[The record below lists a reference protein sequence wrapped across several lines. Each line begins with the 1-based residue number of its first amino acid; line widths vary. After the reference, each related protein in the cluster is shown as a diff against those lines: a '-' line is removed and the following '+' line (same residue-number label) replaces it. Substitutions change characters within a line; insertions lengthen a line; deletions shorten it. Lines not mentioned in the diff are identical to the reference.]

1 MKNRIARIALA
12 TVAACSRGTVPTQ
25 TPVPT
30 PLPSVRTAWVRAR
43 PTEGLPLLEAP
54 ATVLPSPDGQ
64 AGVAPPVR
72 ARVARIHVRP
82 GERVRRG
89 QPLVDVVMP
98 QVVQAA
104 GSYAAA
110 TTRLEAY
117 ARRKAQLDSL
127 RGDGLVRLTDLLEA
141 DTRLS
146 EARAEQQ
153 GSLATLRVAQLE
165 ADDVP
170 RLLSGTGQVA
180 LRSPIDGMVTAVR
193 AALGETRDPGGEAMI
208 QVAGEGEPRI
218 EARFA
223 RTWPEEGARYELV
236 APGGQRVK
244 VTFVARAPAVDPRD
258 GAIVAWFRPPAD
270 SRLPNGLAGRLEVG
284 LPPASG
290 FAVVPA
296 RAVALDGSKAY
307 VVVHR
312 SGVAGRVPVEVLA
325 TSGADAL
332 VRGLAADE
340 EVAADASLAAAG
352 AGKDS

>member
-1 MKNRIARIALA
+1 MKGRIARIALA
-12 TVAACSRGTVPTQ
+12 TVAACSRAPS
-25 TPVPT
+25 PVAP
-30 PLPSVRTAWVRAR
+30 PPVAAPSARTAWVRSR
-43 PTEGLPLLEAP
+43 STDGISLLEAP
-54 ATVLPSPDGQ
+54 AVVLPSPEGQ
-64 AGVAPPVR
+64 ASVAPPFR
-72 ARVARIHVRP
+72 ARVARIDVRA
-82 GERVRRG
+82 GQRVRRG
-89 QPLVDVVMP
+89 QTLAWVVMP
-98 QVVQAA
+98 EVVQAA

-117 ARRKAQLDSL
+117 SKRKAQLDAL
-127 RGDGLVRLTDLLEA
+127 KNEGLVRLTDLLEA
-141 DTRLS
+141 ETRLA

-153 GSLATLRVAQLE
+153 GALATLRAAQLE
-165 ADDVP
+165 AGDAALV
-170 RLLSGTGQVA
+170 LAGSGQVA
-180 LRSPIDGMVTAVR
+180 LKSPIEGMVTALHATV
-193 AALGETRDPGGEAMI
+193 GEAREPGGEPMVRI
-208 QVAGEGEPRI
+208 AGEGEPRI

-223 RTWPEEGARYELV
+223 HAWPEEGARYELAV
-236 APGGQRVK
+236 AGGQRVK
-244 VTFVARAPAVDPRD
+244 VVLIARAPAVDPRD
-258 GAIVAWFRPPAD
+258 GAIVAWFQPPAD

-352 AGKDS
+352 AGQDS